1 MDQFPSMM
9 SVAEK
14 ILVLGNDPFVNTLIT
29 ASINTHPDWQSSM
42 IESLRS
48 LDTAIDELSV
58 REYEIILVDADS
70 FSDSPLEIL
79 IRLKKVTR
87 KTPVILLKQPGMEK
101 TAISCLK
108 NGAAHY
114 LLKEKNWEEQIPA
127 IMDLVLEEQ
136 HQKNF
141 QRARVGQLEEE
152 NRRLREAAILDDHT
166 QFYGIRHFQTLVGR
180 ELKRAARYG
189 SDLCCLLLEI
199 RADEVSPAFP
209 FDEVMEQLSLF
220 IRSVARTSDIWAR
233 LDENRVAAL
242 LPHTPSERANDA
254 VRRIHSEIGHKKL
267 VVGGREVP
275 IHLRWGVSD
284 YKRDKI
290 GDEAEF
296 LRAAEASLS
305 PFSH

>member
-1 MDQFPSMM
+1 MA
-9 SVAEK
+9 VAEK
-14 ILVLGNDPFVNTLIT
+14 VLVLGKDPFVNTLIV
-29 ASINTHPDWQSSM
+29 ASINTHPDWQSSL

-48 LDTAIDELSV
+48 IDQAIDELSV
-58 REYEIILVDADS
+58 REYEIILIDADS

-101 TAISCLK
+101 TAIACLK

-114 LLKEKNWEEQIPA
+114 LIKENNWEEQIPT

-136 HQKNF
+136 DQKNF
-141 QRARVGQLEEE
+141 QRARLGLLEEE
-152 NRRLREAAILDDHT
+152 NKRLRESAILDDHT
-166 QFYGIRHFQTLVGR
+166 QFYGTSHFQILVGR

-199 RADEVSPAFP
+199 RADDLSPAFP
-209 FDEVMEQLSLF
+209 FHEVMEQVSLL

-242 LPHTPSERANDA
+242 LPQTPSHKANDA

-267 VVGGREVP
+267 LVGGREVP
-275 IHLRWGVSD
+275 VHLRWGVAD
-284 YKRDKI
+284 YKRDRI
-290 GDEAEF
+290 GDESQF

-305 PFSH
+305 PFTH